1 MAKKGGGKRKGSGQD
16 RSQVRNPKTGLW
28 TKRDS
33 SSGQFKSVKKSGGA
47 YRGVRRER

>member
-1 MAKKGGGKRKGSGQD
+1 MAKKGDGKRKGSGAGPQPGP
-16 RSQVRNPKTGLW
+16 RPKTGLW

-33 SSGQFKSVKKSGGA
+33 SSGQFKSLKKSGGA

>member
-1 MAKKGGGKRKGSGQD
+1 MVKKRGGKRKGSGQG

-28 TKRDS
+28 TKRDT
-33 SSGQFKSVKKSGGA
+33 SSGQFKSVKKSGGT